1 MYIPAE
7 APAPAK
13 ATKGTK
19 AAAAPK
25 AKAKAKAKPEMDTLA
40 DKMQFLTMKNDEKC
54 GFHWKKRL
62 VELWFHENLLG
73 RFHWKTVDVNGMHN
87 LSNMTHSSA

>member
-13 ATKGTK
+13 ATKG
-19 AAAAPK
+19 AK

-40 DKMQFLTMKNDEKC
+40 DKIPFFIMKNDEKC
-54 GFHWKKRL
+54 GFHWKKGCRTMVSRKFIGEISL
-62 VELWFHENLLG
+62 ENSG
-73 RFHWKTVDVNGMHN
+73 CEWD
-87 LSNMTHSSA
+87 A